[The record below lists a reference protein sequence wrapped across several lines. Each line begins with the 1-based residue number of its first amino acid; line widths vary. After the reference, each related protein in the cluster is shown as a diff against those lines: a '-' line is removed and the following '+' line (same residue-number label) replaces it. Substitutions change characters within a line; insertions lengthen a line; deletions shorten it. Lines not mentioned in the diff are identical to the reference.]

1 MFESVACSI
10 ALVKLPS
17 KTPQSTSMHILRS
30 LLIPLACIL
39 CLVLAWYLMN
49 DADSRFER
57 ERVGRV
63 IELPSENAGDR
74 PSGGRTQ
81 MASGDPSPSK
91 MPVEPAESDESSERD
106 MLPSSENG
114 KSLKK
119 PPAMQPSAMQPASE
133 ESTSS
138 PMVSVSSERSINSS
152 KSEPHE
158 RSSGPSQSTG
168 NRSVGKVD
176 STSDSIV
183 SKPVAT
189 DSPSTLLPL
198 LLNRA
203 SQSTVRFDRKDGS
216 LLGCGVIVS
225 TSIDGFDV
233 LTANHLFAETE
244 LFSITTFGR
253 DSVEGAF
260 STRSHDSVRVIKRSA
275 AMDLALVRVRSVI
288 VPVYTASLAELGK
301 PEALPDFSGWAV
313 YCEGAGAPTSNK
325 VSRAEKTTAR
335 RTKDAELIDYWK
347 IEPES
352 IHGASGSGLFD
363 DQGQLVGIASGNS
376 RGFAYYS
383 HANGIA
389 KFLKD

>member
-1 MFESVACSI
+1 MY
-10 ALVKLPS
+10 
-17 KTPQSTSMHILRS
+17 ILRS

-39 CLVLAWYLMN
+39 CLILAWYLMN

-63 IELPSENAGDR
+63 IELPSENAGDL
-74 PSGGRTQ
+74 PSGGRAQ
-81 MASGDPSPSK
+81 MVSGDPSPSE
-91 MPVEPAESDESSERD
+91 MPVDPSKPEERAEPAESDESSERD
-106 MLPSSENG
+106 MPPSSENG

-119 PPAMQPSAMQPASE
+119 PPAMQPPAMQPPAMQPASE

-138 PMVSVSSERSINSS
+138 PMQSVSSEQSINSS
-152 KSEPHE
+152 TSEPHE
-158 RSSGPSQSTG
+158 RSSGPSQSPG

-225 TSIDGFDV
+225 TSTHGFDV

-244 LFSITTFGR
+244 LFSITTFNR

-260 STRSHDSVRVIKRSA
+260 STRRNDSVQVIKRSA
-275 AMDLALVRVRSVI
+275 AMDLALVRVRSVV
-288 VPVYTASLAELGK
+288 VPVCTASLAEPGK
-301 PEALPDFSGWAV
+301 PEALPDFSGWVV

-335 RTKDAELIDYWK
+335 RTKDAELTDYWK
-347 IEPES
+347 IERES

>member
-1 MFESVACSI
+1 MY
-10 ALVKLPS
+10 
-17 KTPQSTSMHILRS
+17 ILRS

-39 CLVLAWYLMN
+39 CLILAWYLMN

-63 IELPSENAGDR
+63 IELPSENAGDLR
-74 PSGGRTQ
+74 SGDRAQ
-81 MASGDPSPSK
+81 MVSGDPSLPEMPVDPSK
-91 MPVEPAESDESSERD
+91 PEERAEPAESDESSERD
-106 MLPSSENG
+106 VPPSSKNG

-119 PPAMQPSAMQPASE
+119 PSAMQPSAIQPSAMQPSAMQPASE

-138 PMVSVSSERSINSS
+138 PMQSVSSEQSINSS
-152 KSEPHE
+152 TSEPHE
-158 RSSGPSQSTG
+158 RSSGPSQSPG

-225 TSIDGFDV
+225 TSIHGFDV
-233 LTANHLFAETE
+233 LTANHLFSENE
-244 LFSITTFGR
+244 LFSITTFDR

-260 STRSHDSVRVIKRSA
+260 STRSHDSAQVIKRSA

-288 VPVYTASLAELGK
+288 VPVYTASLAEPGK
-301 PEALPDFSGWAV
+301 PEALPDFSGWVV

-335 RTKDAELIDYWK
+335 RTKDAELTDYWK
-347 IEPES
+347 IERES

>member
-1 MFESVACSI
+1 MQYESDACSI

-17 KTPQSTSMHILRS
+17 KTLQPTSMHFLRS

-49 DADSRFER
+49 DADPRFER

-63 IELPSENAGDR
+63 IELPSENAGDL
-74 PSGGRTQ
+74 PSGGRAQ
-81 MASGDPSPSK
+81 MVSGDPSPSEL
-91 MPVEPAESDESSERD
+91 PVA
-106 MLPSSENG
+106 
-114 KSLKK
+114 
-119 PPAMQPSAMQPASE
+119 
-133 ESTSS
+133 
-138 PMVSVSSERSINSS
+138 
-152 KSEPHE
+152 EPHE
-158 RSSGPSQSTG
+158 RSSGPSQSPG

-225 TSIDGFDV
+225 TSIHGFDV

-244 LFSITTFGR
+244 LFSITTFDR
-253 DSVEGAF
+253 NSVEGAF
-260 STRSHDSVRVIKRSA
+260 STRSHDSVRVIKRSD

-301 PEALPDFSGWAV
+301 PKAQPDFSGWAV
-313 YCEGAGAPTSNK
+313 YCEGAAVPTSNK

-347 IEPES
+347 IERES
-352 IHGASGSGLFD
+352 IRGASGSGLFD

>member
-1 MFESVACSI
+1 
-10 ALVKLPS
+10 
-17 KTPQSTSMHILRS
+17 
-30 LLIPLACIL
+30 
-39 CLVLAWYLMN
+39 MN

-63 IELPSENAGDR
+63 IELPSENAGDLR
-74 PSGGRTQ
+74 SGDRAQ
-81 MASGDPSPSK
+81 MVSGDPSLPEMPVDPSK
-91 MPVEPAESDESSERD
+91 PAESDESSERD
-106 MLPSSENG
+106 MPPSSENG

-119 PPAMQPSAMQPASE
+119 PPAMQPPAMQPSAMQPASE

-138 PMVSVSSERSINSS
+138 PMQSVSSERSINSS
-152 KSEPHE
+152 TSEPNE
-158 RSSGPSQSTG
+158 GSSSPSQSPG

-225 TSIDGFDV
+225 TSIHGFDV

-244 LFSITTFGR
+244 LFSVTTFDR

-260 STRSHDSVRVIKRSA
+260 STRSHDSVQVIKRSA

-301 PEALPDFSGWAV
+301 PKALPDFSGWAV
-313 YCEGAGAPTSNK
+313 YCEGAGAPTSKK

-376 RGFAYYS
+376 RGFAYFV

>member
-1 MFESVACSI
+1 
-10 ALVKLPS
+10 
-17 KTPQSTSMHILRS
+17 MHILRN

-63 IELPSENAGDR
+63 IELPSENAADL
-74 PSGGRTQ
+74 PSGGRAQ
-81 MASGDPSPSK
+81 MVSGDPSPSK

-119 PPAMQPSAMQPASE
+119 PPAMQPPAMQPPAMQPASE

-138 PMVSVSSERSINSS
+138 PMHSVASEQSINSS
-152 KSEPHE
+152 TSEPNE
-158 RSSGPSQSTG
+158 RSSGPSQSPG

-225 TSIDGFDV
+225 TSIHGFDV
-233 LTANHLFAETE
+233 LTANHLFAENE
-244 LFSITTFGR
+244 LFSITTFDR

-260 STRSHDSVRVIKRSA
+260 STRSHDSAQVIKRSA

-335 RTKDAELIDYWK
+335 RTKDAELTDYWK
-347 IEPES
+347 IERES

>member
-1 MFESVACSI
+1 
-10 ALVKLPS
+10 
-17 KTPQSTSMHILRS
+17 MHILRN

-63 IELPSENAGDR
+63 IELPSENAADL
-74 PSGGRTQ
+74 PSGGRAQ
-81 MASGDPSPSK
+81 MVSGDPSPSEMRVDPSK
-91 MPVEPAESDESSERD
+91 PEERAESDESSERD
-106 MLPSSENG
+106 MPPSSENG

-119 PPAMQPSAMQPASE
+119 PPAMQPPAMQPASE

-138 PMVSVSSERSINSS
+138 PMQSVSSEQSINSS
-152 KSEPHE
+152 TSEPHE
-158 RSSGPSQSTG
+158 GSSGPSQSPGT
-168 NRSVGKVD
+168 RSVGKVD
-176 STSDSIV
+176 SPSDSIV

-225 TSIDGFDV
+225 TSIHGFDV
-233 LTANHLFAETE
+233 LTANHLFAENE
-244 LFSITTFGR
+244 LFSITTFDR

-260 STRSHDSVRVIKRSA
+260 STRSHDSVQVIKRSV

-335 RTKDAELIDYWK
+335 RTKDAELTDYWK
-347 IEPES
+347 IERES